1 MEGRKEDIMQIRT
14 MKEKKMVL
22 IQDPIEAWLSYVYQ
36 KEKKSMREIFGDL
49 IKNIEVNLKLKRWS
63 NPKNKFKIT

>member
-1 MEGRKEDIMQIRT
+1 
-14 MKEKKMVL
+14 
-22 IQDPIEAWLSYVYQ
+22 
-36 KEKKSMREIFGDL
+36 L